1 MPENIVFSIIFMLLT
16 RCKILTRTVSEAQR
30 QLMNVQLFKVFL
42 GFRVLLR
49 GVLEVMGSRYWVT
62 LY

>member
-1 MPENIVFSIIFMLLT
+1 MQIW
-16 RCKILTRTVSEAQR
+16 TRTVSEAQR

-42 GFRVLLR
+42 GFKVLLG